1 MNTLQT
7 IYSRKSVRG
16 FTGDITQEQLD
27 TLLKVAYAAP
37 IGRALYE
44 NVHITV
50 ITNEEL
56 LRKIDAAGRVHF
68 NTPDVPTLY
77 GAKTYFVLSAKL
89 QPDYVNVGYS
99 NCAIVVQNMALAAV
113 ELGLGACHIW
123 GPTVALSKN
132 EELVKELNL
141 PEGFTPCCGLVVGQ
155 TDYVYVERDIPEG
168 RIQTA
173 YIK

>member
-27 TLLKVAYAAP
+27 TLLKTAYAAP
-37 IGRALYE
+37 IGRALYDT
-44 NVHITV
+44 VHLTV
-50 ITNEEL
+50 IKNKDL
-56 LRKIDAAGRVHF
+56 INRIDANGAAFFGDSSMK
-68 NTPDVPTLY
+68 PLY
-77 GAKTYFVLSAKL
+77 GADTYIVVSAKL
-89 QPDYVNVGYS
+89 QPDYNNVGFS

-123 GPTVALSKN
+123 GASVALSKN
-132 EELVKELNL
+132 DELVKELKL
-141 PEGFTPCCGLVVGQ
+141 PEGFTPCCGLIVGQ
-155 TDYVYVERDIPEG
+155 TDEVYVERDIPEG

>member
-1 MNTLQT
+1 MQP
-7 IYSRKSVRG
+7 
-16 FTGDITQEQLD
+16 
-27 TLLKVAYAAP
+27 P
-37 IGRALYE
+37 IGRALYDT
-44 NVHITV
+44 VHITV

-56 LRKIDAAGRVHF
+56 LNKIDAGGAAYFGD
-68 NTPDVPTLY
+68 PDMHPLY
-77 GAKTYFVLSAKL
+77 GAKTYIMLSAKL
-89 QPDYVNVGYS
+89 QPDYNNVGFS

-123 GPTVALSKN
+123 GATVALSKN

-141 PEGFTPCCGLVVGQ
+141 PEGFTPCCGLIVGQ
-155 TDYVYVERDIPEG
+155 TDEVYAERDIPEG